1 MMGVEVPTRP
11 ERERVGFAYALSR
24 VSPANTSSSSLNI
37 SSAADSLPGSRT
49 IFHRGSSGRTSATIF
64 SASISCGGDV
74 PSSFRRGIGSVW
86 NRVSTFAVAA
96 SSWTA
101 LRVVVDR
108 APYTYLEGADP
119 VDHLGLS
126 SLPSR
131 QMARPTGR
139 PPESMMRRGCGLPP
153 SSSSGHRLTT
163 SAFSALAKTTAT
175 AARLTGDD
183 SASSSLTGGI
193 RRPLLSSRLE
203 AVKFDKSTE
212 RWVTD
217 DPDEEAGSS
226 YGPIGSLYR
235 AGPRPFLSR
244 IFDADTYDQAVLKY
258 MASEGC
264 DRKEAQGNMD
274 AFLDNPQDWGYQ
286 KIQEKEAGAFK
297 KDYANANMDPK
308 SVILSTVW
316 AAGVVYFF
324 GDLALKLTRGEIMA
338 DSFHRTM
345 ELLGVEYSACGGHE
359 ESVVLCFLRIPSS
372 VRHMKPEWD
381 NPPNVPGTMKERER
395 KVLLLRP
402 PEHWRMHELQPT
414 SSLVRS
420 SGLGLG
426 QGMATTISDLPL
438 QAAGPL
444 DNACCFRPCAG
455 EQQGA
460 LVERPPSF
468 LLSHG
473 LSEPRTRTTDHGLTA
488 VVAW

>member
-1 MMGVEVPTRP
+1 MMV
-11 ERERVGFAYALSR
+11 LSPR
-24 VSPANTSSSSLNI
+24 TNSLVVLLVSL
-37 SSAADSLPGSRT
+37 L
-49 IFHRGSSGRTSATIF
+49 
-64 SASISCGGDV
+64 V
-74 PSSFRRGIGSVW
+74 
-86 NRVSTFAVAA
+86 
-96 SSWTA
+96 
-101 LRVVVDR
+101 
-108 APYTYLEGADP
+108 
-119 VDHLGLS
+119 
-126 SLPSR
+126 
-131 QMARPTGR
+131 Q
-139 PPESMMRRGCGLPP
+139 
-153 SSSSGHRLTT
+153 TT
-163 SAFSALAKTTAT
+163 SAFSALAKTTA
-175 AARLTGDD
+175 ARLTGDD
-183 SASSSLTGGI
+183 SATGSSLTGGI

-345 ELLGVEYSACGGHE
+345 ELLGVE
-359 ESVVLCFLRIPSS
+359 
-372 VRHMKPEWD
+372 
-381 NPPNVPGTMKERER
+381 
-395 KVLLLRP
+395 
-402 PEHWRMHELQPT
+402 
-414 SSLVRS
+414 
-420 SGLGLG
+420 
-426 QGMATTISDLPL
+426 
-438 QAAGPL
+438 
-444 DNACCFRPCAG
+444 
-455 EQQGA
+455 
-460 LVERPPSF
+460 
-468 LLSHG
+468 
-473 LSEPRTRTTDHGLTA
+473 
-488 VVAW
+488 